1 MEWGIKLKNNKIKK
15 GFSIILIITIAII
28 ICLGIYFFIDF
39 IVNGAF
45 VDWFE
50 NNYMITE
57 NRFLPEAS
65 DEVIL
70 HSPMWSKVK
79 PLLLGVFIGSVLI
92 CVVIVI
98 VVSHFVAKKREKK
111 IVTDISQKLRTYMNG
126 TADITD
132 IFPREQAEISAQI
145 TEIKSKLLH
154 NEQVLKEETTRKN
167 DLIAYLAHDLK
178 TPLTSTIGYL
188 SILDEIDDMPKEQQ
202 KKYIGVALDKSYR
215 LEELIN
221 ELFDIARFNSEE
233 IILEKEELNLNLMIE
248 QIIDD
253 FYPILK
259 ELNKNIEL
267 KTKDNMKLYADPDK
281 LSRVFGNIVKNAI
294 NYSSEESNI
303 IINIEKT
310 DSDII
315 VEVKNKGKQIPKEK
329 LDRLFEKFYRAD
341 SSRTS
346 KTGGSGLGL
355 AIAKDI
361 VELHNGAI
369 TAESNENETTFRVEL
384 PIK

>member
-126 TADITD
+126 TVDITD

-154 NEQVLKEETTRKN
+154 NEQVLLS
-167 DLIAYLAHDLK
+167 LIH
-178 TPLTSTIGYL
+178 I
-188 SILDEIDDMPKEQQ
+188 
-202 KKYIGVALDKSYR
+202 
-215 LEELIN
+215 
-221 ELFDIARFNSEE
+221 
-233 IILEKEELNLNLMIE
+233 
-248 QIIDD
+248 
-253 FYPILK
+253 
-259 ELNKNIEL
+259 
-267 KTKDNMKLYADPDK
+267 
-281 LSRVFGNIVKNAI
+281 
-294 NYSSEESNI
+294 
-303 IINIEKT
+303 
-310 DSDII
+310 
-315 VEVKNKGKQIPKEK
+315 
-329 LDRLFEKFYRAD
+329 
-341 SSRTS
+341 
-346 KTGGSGLGL
+346 
-355 AIAKDI
+355 
-361 VELHNGAI
+361 
-369 TAESNENETTFRVEL
+369 
-384 PIK
+384 

>member
-126 TADITD
+126 TVDITD

-188 SILDEIDDMPKEQQ
+188 SILEP
-202 KKYIGVALDKSYR
+202 
-215 LEELIN
+215 
-221 ELFDIARFNSEE
+221 IA
-233 IILEKEELNLNLMIE
+233 
-248 QIIDD
+248 D
-253 FYPILK
+253 FL
-259 ELNKNIEL
+259 
-267 KTKDNMKLYADPDK
+267 
-281 LSRVFGNIVKNAI
+281 
-294 NYSSEESNI
+294 
-303 IINIEKT
+303 
-310 DSDII
+310 
-315 VEVKNKGKQIPKEK
+315 
-329 LDRLFEKFYRAD
+329 
-341 SSRTS
+341 
-346 KTGGSGLGL
+346 
-355 AIAKDI
+355 
-361 VELHNGAI
+361 
-369 TAESNENETTFRVEL
+369 
-384 PIK
+384 